1 MAGIYIHIPFCKQA
15 CHYCDF
21 HFSTNLDLQQRLVT
35 SLMEEMRMQH
45 NYLEGEIVDTIYFGG
60 GTPSLL
66 TENEIKNLLELI
78 HKVFIVNSNVEVTLE
93 ANPDDLSI
101 SGEKLLSLKNS
112 GINRLSIGVQSFN
125 NDVLKYFNRAHSAD
139 NIFTSVQYARSAG
152 FENISIDLIYGIPGR
167 SISDWQKD
175 VTKAL
180 QIRPEHISAYCLT
193 IEPKTLFGKWAA
205 VNKLTPADELTTV
218 AQFELL
224 LKELNSAGYEQ
235 YEVSNFCLPGFRSK
249 HNTSYWLRK
258 KYLGIGP
265 SAHSYNGTSR
275 QFNISNN
282 NIYCRSIEQGELPFE
297 IEQLSRT
304 DRVNELLM
312 ISLRTSWGLDLK
324 ILNEE
329 FNYDLL
335 FEQKDKINILLAK
348 DLAFAE
354 EGFLKLTPSGLLL
367 ADKISSDLFIE

>member
-35 SLMEEMRMQH
+35 CLKEEIQMQC
-45 NYLEGEIVDTIYFGG
+45 NYLLGEIIDTIYFGG

-66 TENEIKNLLELI
+66 TEIEIKSLLELI
-78 HKVFIVNSNVEVTLE
+78 HKVFIVSSSAEVTLE

-101 SGEKLLSLKNS
+101 SAEKLLSLKKS
-112 GINRLSIGVQSFN
+112 GVNRLSIGVQSFD

-167 SISDWQKD
+167 NIFDWQKD
-175 VTKAL
+175 VTEAMR
-180 QIRPEHISAYCLT
+180 IRPEHISAYCLT
-193 IEPKTLFGKWAA
+193 IEAKTVFGKWAT

-224 LKELNSAGYEQ
+224 LEELKKAGYEQ

-282 NIYCRSIEQGELPFE
+282 NIYCRSIEQGNIPFE
-297 IEQLSRT
+297 IEQLSRANQ
-304 DRVNELLM
+304 VNELLM
-312 ISLRTSWGLDLK
+312 TGLRTSWGLDLR
-324 ILNEE
+324 ILNDE
-329 FNYDLL
+329 FQYDLL
-335 FEQKDKINILLAK
+335 LEQKDKINFLVEK
-348 DLAFAE
+348 NLAFAE
-354 EGFLKLTPSGLLL
+354 DGFLKLSPSGLLL
-367 ADKISSDLFIE
+367 ADKISSDLFID

>member
-21 HFSTNLDLQQRLVT
+21 HFATNLDLQQRLVT
-35 SLMEEMRMQH
+35 CLMEEIQTQH
-45 NYLEGEIVDTIYFGG
+45 NYLEGEIIDTIYFGG

-66 TENEIKNLLELI
+66 KEIEIKNLLELI
-78 HKVFIVNSNVEVTLE
+78 HKVFIVSSNAEVTLE

-101 SGEKLLSLKNS
+101 SSEKLLSLRNS
-112 GINRLSIGVQSFN
+112 GINRLSIGAQSFD
-125 NDVLKYFNRAHSAD
+125 NDVLKYFNRAHSVA

-152 FENISIDLIYGIPGR
+152 FENLSIDLIYGIPGR

-175 VTKAL
+175 VIEVL
-180 QIRPEHISAYCLT
+180 RIRPEHISAYCLT
-193 IEPKTLFGKWAA
+193 IEPKTVFGKWATT
-205 VNKLTPADELTTV
+205 NKLTPADELMIV

-224 LKELNSAGYEQ
+224 LVELKNAGYEQ

-249 HNTSYWLRK
+249 HNTSYWMRK

-265 SAHSYNGTSR
+265 SAHSYNGKSR

-282 NIYCRSIEQGELPFE
+282 NIYCRSIEHGSIPFE
-297 IEQLSRT
+297 IEQLSRA
-304 DRVNELLM
+304 DHVNELLM
-312 ISLRTSWGLDLK
+312 TGLRTSWGLDLR

-329 FNYDLL
+329 FNYNLL
-335 FEQKDKINILLAK
+335 FEQKEKIDFLVHK
-348 DLAFAE
+348 RLAFAE
-354 EGFLKLTPSGLLL
+354 DGFLKLSPSGLLL

>member
-1 MAGIYIHIPFCKQA
+1 
-15 CHYCDF
+15 
-21 HFSTNLDLQQRLVT
+21 VT
-35 SLMEEMRMQH
+35 CLKEEIQMQC
-45 NYLEGEIVDTIYFGG
+45 NYLLGEIIDTIYFGG

-66 TENEIKNLLELI
+66 TEIEIKSLLELI
-78 HKVFIVNSNVEVTLE
+78 HKVFIVSSSAEVTLE

-101 SGEKLLSLKNS
+101 SAEKLLSLKKS
-112 GINRLSIGVQSFN
+112 GVNRLSIGVQSFD

-167 SISDWQKD
+167 NIFDWQKD
-175 VTKAL
+175 VTEAMR
-180 QIRPEHISAYCLT
+180 IRPEHISAYCLT
-193 IEPKTLFGKWAA
+193 IEAKTVFGKWAT

-224 LKELNSAGYEQ
+224 LEELKKAGYEQ

-282 NIYCRSIEQGELPFE
+282 NIYCRSIEQGNIPFE
-297 IEQLSRT
+297 IEQLSRANQ
-304 DRVNELLM
+304 VNELLM
-312 ISLRTSWGLDLK
+312 TGLRTSWGLDLR
-324 ILNEE
+324 ILNDE
-329 FNYDLL
+329 FQYDLL
-335 FEQKDKINILLAK
+335 LEQKDKINFLVEK
-348 DLAFAE
+348 NLAFAE
-354 EGFLKLTPSGLLL
+354 DGFLKLSPSGLLL
-367 ADKISSDLFIE
+367 ADKISSDLFID

>member
-35 SLMEEMRMQH
+35 ALITEIKMQQR
-45 NYLEGEIVDTIYFGG
+45 YLAGETIETIYFGG

-66 TENEIKNLLELI
+66 TETQIKNLLELI
-78 HKVFIVNSNVEVTLE
+78 HDVFIVSSDVEITLE
-93 ANPDDLSI
+93 ANPDDLSLSI
-101 SGEKLLSLKNS
+101 DKLLSFKNS
-112 GINRLSIGVQSFN
+112 GINRLSIGVQSFD
-125 NDVLKYFNRAHSAD
+125 NDVLKYFNRAHTAD

-167 SISDWQKD
+167 SIFDWQKD
-175 VTKAL
+175 VTEAL
-180 QIRPEHISAYCLT
+180 GIHPEHISAYCLT
-193 IEPKTLFGKWAA
+193 IEPKTVFGKWASI
-205 VNKLTPADELTTV
+205 NKLTPADEPTTI

-224 LKELNSAGYEQ
+224 LSELKNAGYEQ
-235 YEVSNFCLPGFRSK
+235 YEVSNFCMPGYRSK

-258 KYLGIGP
+258 NYLGIGP

-282 NIYCRSIEQGELPFE
+282 NIYCRSIEQGTIPFE
-297 IEQLSRT
+297 VEYLSRA
-304 DRVNELLM
+304 DQVNELLM
-312 ISLRTSWGLDLK
+312 TGLRTSRGLDLK
-324 ILNEE
+324 ILREE
-329 FNYDLL
+329 FNYNLL
-335 FEQKDKINILLAK
+335 FEQKVKIDFLLEK
-348 DLAFAE
+348 KLAFAE
-354 EGFLKLTPSGLLL
+354 DGFLKLSPSGLLL